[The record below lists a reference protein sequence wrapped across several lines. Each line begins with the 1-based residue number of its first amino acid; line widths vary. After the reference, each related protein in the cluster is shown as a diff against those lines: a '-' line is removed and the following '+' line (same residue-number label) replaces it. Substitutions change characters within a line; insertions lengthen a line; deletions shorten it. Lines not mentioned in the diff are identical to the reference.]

1 MDTVDDATCYIN
13 INIPMKLF
21 VFDTNSVT
29 ISNGRQ
35 TVRIS
40 VLHKVL
46 GSEEDSNEVSEPVGP
61 LVHDPC
67 VGVHVHLDLVSLA
80 NLHHHALPHHAVLVV
95 GVVVLVVETGNLKY
109 D

>member
-29 ISNGRQ
+29 IRNGRQ

-61 LVHDPC
+61 LVHDNISKFVRRC
-67 VGVHVHLDLVSLA
+67 NSKTTNLDI
-80 NLHHHALPHHAVLVV
+80 
-95 GVVVLVVETGNLKY
+95 TF
-109 D
+109 